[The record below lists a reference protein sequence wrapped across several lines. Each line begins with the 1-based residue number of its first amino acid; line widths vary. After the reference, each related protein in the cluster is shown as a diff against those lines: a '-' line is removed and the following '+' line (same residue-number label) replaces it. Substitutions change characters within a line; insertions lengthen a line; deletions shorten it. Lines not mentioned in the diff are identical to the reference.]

1 MSNTINA
8 ALIVD
13 SVSNQAQTVL
23 ANRLAALRLFST
35 DFSSDVKRPKDVV
48 QVPIASAGSSTLTNP
63 TAFND
68 IGGSTLGK
76 TTVTLNHIYQ
86 PFGLEY
92 TDLQNDIRLENIT
105 KVNLDAIAD
114 AIWAAATAP
123 ITVANFGAATVTA
136 ADTAVTPT
144 SGDLA
149 KLWKGV
155 SKAQRKGLIVNAGIY
170 ANLIPTNSLGL
181 NLQAGAYGFEE
192 GVFYASAFPS
202 EAKLA
207 GFAVSKE
214 AVAVAA
220 AKPAM
225 AGFDGQMV
233 AQQEIAIE
241 GLGLSVYFNL
251 WADMATRSHI
261 ASFELMF
268 GSAKGVTTGTLASV
282 YNP

>member
-1 MSNTINA
+1 MANTINA
-8 ALIVD
+8 DLIVD
-13 SVSNQAQTVL
+13 SVSSQAQTVL

-35 DFSSDVKRPKDVV
+35 DFSNDVKRPKDVV
-48 QVPIASAGSSTLTNP
+48 QVPIATAGSTTLTNP
-63 TAFND
+63 TAFNS
-68 IGGSTLGK
+68 IGASTLGK
-76 TTVTLNHIYQ
+76 TTVTLDHLYQ

-92 TDLQNDIRLENIT
+92 VDLQNAIRLENIT
-105 KVNLDAIAD
+105 KVNLDKIAD

-136 ADTAVTPT
+136 ADSAVTPT

-149 KLWKGV
+149 TLWAGV
-155 SKAQRKGLIVNAGIY
+155 SKAQRKGLVVNAGIY
-170 ANLIPTNSLGL
+170 SSLIPTNSLGL
-181 NLQAGAYGFEE
+181 NLAAGAYGFEE
-192 GVFYASAFPS
+192 GVFYASSFPS

-214 AVAVAA
+214 AVAIAS

-225 AGFDGQMV
+225 AGFEGQMV
-233 AQQEIAIE
+233 AQQEIALAD
-241 GLGLSVYFNL
+241 LGLSIYFNL

-261 ASFELMF
+261 ASFEVMF
-268 GSAKGVTTGTLASV
+268 GSAKAVTTGTLASV

>member
-1 MSNTINA
+1 MANTINA

-13 SVSNQAQTVL
+13 SVSSTAQTVL

-35 DFSSDVKRPKDVV
+35 DFSNDVKRPKDVV
-48 QVPIASAGSSTLTNP
+48 QVPIATAGSATVTNP
-63 TAFND
+63 TNFAT
-68 IGGSTLGK
+68 IGGSTLSK
-76 TTVTLNHIYQ
+76 ATVSLDHIYQ

-92 TDLQNDIRLENIT
+92 SDLQNAIRLENIT

-136 ADTAVTPT
+136 ADSAVTPT
-144 SGDLA
+144 SGDLP
-149 KLWKGV
+149 KLWAAV
-155 SKAQRKGLIVNAGIY
+155 SKAQRKGLIVNPGIY
-170 ANLIPTNSLGL
+170 SNLIPTSTQSLAL
-181 NLQAGAYGFEE
+181 SAGAYGFEE
-192 GVFYASAFPS
+192 GVFYASSFPS

-214 AVAVAA
+214 AVAIAA
-220 AKPAM
+220 AQPAM
-225 AGFDGQMV
+225 AGFDGQML
-233 AQQEIAIE
+233 ARQEIPID

-268 GSAKGVTTGTLASV
+268 GSVEAVTSGTLASI